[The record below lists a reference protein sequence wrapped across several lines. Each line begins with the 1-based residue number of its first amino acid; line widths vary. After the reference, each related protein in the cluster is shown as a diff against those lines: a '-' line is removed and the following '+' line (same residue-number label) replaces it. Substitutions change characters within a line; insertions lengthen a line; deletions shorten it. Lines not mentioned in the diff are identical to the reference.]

1 MRLCVLL
8 ALAAAFQV
16 QAQQK
21 LSLREA
27 VQLALQQNKSVS
39 ASQASVDAATS
50 KVNQARAGMF
60 PKLNY
65 SESITRSN
73 NPVFVF
79 GSLLAQHRFAGS
91 NFDIYALNRP
101 GFLDNFQSAATVDQT
116 LFDAGQTRNA
126 VRASNLG
133 REIAAQNDLTLR
145 NQVIFG
151 VVKSYWDVS
160 LAEQALVA
168 ATQAAKSGEADLER
182 AEQVRTAGMST
193 DADVLSI
200 RVHLARIR
208 GQQIRREADLATAR
222 AALNDAL
229 GLPIDANLE
238 LTTELKRLEAIGVS
252 VEALE
257 TIAVSSHPEQRRA
270 NLATELAS
278 RQVELARSSYW
289 PKIVARG
296 VFEADRQ
303 QFVNRGG
310 ANWLGQISL
319 TWNVFNGGADR
330 ARITEAS
337 SSLLRTQ
344 AERDRLSSSLRLE
357 VRRAWND
364 LRAAAQQV
372 DVAETSVLEAEESLR
387 ITKNRFG
394 AGMSTVTD
402 LLRTEAALLDAR
414 TLHAAALHDQRIAAA
429 LLDLASGKLS
439 IDSPAINE

>member
-1 MRLCVLL
+1 MRLCVFL

-27 VQLALQQNKSVS
+27 VQLALQQNKSVP
-39 ASQASVDAATS
+39 ASQASIDAAAS

-79 GSLLAQHRFAGS
+79 SSLLTQHRFAES

-101 GFLDNFQSAATVDQT
+101 GFLDNFQSAATIDQT

-126 VRASNLG
+126 RRASHLG
-133 REIAAQNDLTLR
+133 REIAAQNDLALR
-145 NQVIFG
+145 NQLIFG

-168 ATQAAKSGEADLER
+168 ATQAVKSGKTDLER

-208 GQQIRREADLATAR
+208 GQQIRREADLATTR

-229 GLPIDANLE
+229 GLPIDANFE

-252 VEALE
+252 AEALE
-257 TIAVSSHPEQRRA
+257 TVAVSSHPEQRRA

-289 PKIVARG
+289 PKIVAHG

-337 SSLLRTQ
+337 SSLLRAQ

-372 DVAETSVLEAEESLR
+372 DVAETSVVEAEESLR
-387 ITKNRFG
+387 IIKNRFG

-439 IDSPAINE
+439 IDSPAIKE